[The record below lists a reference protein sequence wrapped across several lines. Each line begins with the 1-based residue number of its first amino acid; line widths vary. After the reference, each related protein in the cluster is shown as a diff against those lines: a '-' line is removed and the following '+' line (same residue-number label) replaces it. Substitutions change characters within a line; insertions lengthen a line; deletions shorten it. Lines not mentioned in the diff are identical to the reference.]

1 MAERLKLS
9 VMRTYRW
16 AVAAAFAFSI
26 LAGPAVATA
35 TGRTAF
41 ASPQAA
47 LEQGLRAFH
56 SGRTIQAIEALEFAA
71 TSPGPTA
78 FLAQFYLA
86 RLYADNSR
94 PTTDHA
100 KAYILYQRIA
110 DTYADI
116 DPDDDQRAP
125 FVAKSLVAL
134 AAYLRHGVGEIGL
147 KPDLRRA
154 AQYLHYAATFFA
166 DEDAQFE
173 LAKLFIT
180 GDGIDPDERRAIHWL
195 SVLSQRGHP
204 GAQALLADLHW
215 RGRFVSHDPK
225 RALALATLAA
235 EGAPAN
241 ERIWIEDIYQRIFCG
256 ASEGQRTAAGDVVAD
271 WRQKYG
277 RTQEPV
283 GGLSLWATPIR
294 TCQDGRLVHVPGSAD
309 GATDV
314 QVRMALPP
322 SVATTTATTS
332 GIVPGGGV
340 STFNASSTPL
350 IGGAARP

>member
-1 MAERLKLS
+1 
-9 VMRTYRW
+9 MRTYRL
-16 AVAAAFAFSI
+16 ALTVALALLASPASVHATTRASFATPE
-26 LAGPAVATA
+26 LALEHGLRAYTS
-35 TGRTAF
+35 GRTA
-41 ASPQAA
+41 QAIDA
-47 LEQGLRAFH
+47 LEV
-56 SGRTIQAIEALEFAA
+56 AA
-71 TSPGPTA
+71 TANGRA
-78 FLAQFYLA
+78 GFLAQFYLA
-86 RLYADNSR
+86 RVYADNNR

-100 KAYILYQRIA
+100 KAYVLYQRIA

-134 AAYLRHGVGEIGL
+134 AGYMRHGVSEIGL

-180 GDGIDPDERRAIHWL
+180 GDGLEPDERRAVHWL

-215 RGRFVSHDPK
+215 RGRFVSHDPS

-277 RTQEPV
+277 RAQEPV
-283 GGLSLWATPIR
+283 SGLSLWATPVR
-294 TCQDGRLVHVPGSAD
+294 ACRDGRLV
-309 GATDV
+309 
-314 QVRMALPP
+314 R
-322 SVATTTATTS
+322 
-332 GIVPGGGV
+332 VPGGTANGISDV
-340 STFNASSTPL
+340 SDVQAAVTIPPAAVSAPAAVPAGTTIPTINASTTPL
-350 IGGAARP
+350 IGLVGRPSP